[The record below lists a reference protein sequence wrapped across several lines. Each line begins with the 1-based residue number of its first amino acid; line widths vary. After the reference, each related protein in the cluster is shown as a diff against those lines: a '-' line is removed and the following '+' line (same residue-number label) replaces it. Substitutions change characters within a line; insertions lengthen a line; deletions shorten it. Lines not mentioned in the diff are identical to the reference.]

1 MINNQ
6 DEARRCLLCKKP
18 FCSLKGCPVRTSV
31 PECMALYREGRLD
44 EAGKILFDNNPLSAV
59 TSQVCDWKQF
69 CFGHCVLNVKGEP
82 IHWYSVEQEVSER
95 YLFQYK
101 LERDSTDKP
110 WNDGMSLQAGDA
122 SSPHG
127 LSVGSVCGKRVA
139 IVGAGPAG
147 IAAAVWL
154 YRSGA
159 DIDLY
164 DANPRMGGVLRYGIP
179 AFRLDKKF
187 VDIYEKILDVPGI
200 RFFGGKALG
209 KDILLNDLRRD
220 YDAVLIAAGAEKP
233 ALLRIPGEDKP
244 GVVEAL
250 HYLKDPG
257 SYALKGKR
265 VIVIGGGNVAMDAC
279 RTAVRSGA
287 ETWVYYRK
295 TFENMPANPMEV
307 EEAKAD
313 GVRFRVFQAPIEVG
327 DGYVIFRD
335 CRNET
340 DPETGKLV
348 TKILDGTDHEVP
360 CDVLMP
366 AISEK
371 PDFGILSGVLW
382 QPNVWGWPVT
392 DESCRMGFQDDSPA
406 NVWVAGDF
414 TLGPKTVVEAV
425 GSARAAVDGILSFL
439 K

>member
-1 MINNQ
+1 MTNNLE
-6 DEARRCLLCKKP
+6 EARRCLLCKKP
-18 FCSLKGCPVRTSV
+18 FCSLKGCPVHTAV
-31 PECMALYREGRLD
+31 PECMALCREGRLE
-44 EAGKILFDNNPLSAV
+44 EAGKILFDNNPLSAI
-59 TSQVCDWKQF
+59 TSRVCDWKQF
-69 CFGHCVLNVKGEP
+69 CFGNCILNAKGVP
-82 IHWYSVEQEVSER
+82 VHWYSIEQEISEK
-95 YLFQYK
+95 YLFGYK
-101 LERDSTDKP
+101 LERDKTPDQV
-110 WNDGMSLQAGDA
+110 GGDDINTVMPDSDRA
-122 SSPHG
+122 SAK
-127 LSVGSVCGKRVA
+127 GKRIA

-147 IAAAVWL
+147 IAAAIWL
-154 YRSGA
+154 YRAGA

-179 AFRLDKKF
+179 AFRLDKKY
-187 VDIYEKILDVPGI
+187 VDIYERILDVPGI

-209 KDILLNDLRRD
+209 KDILLNDLRES

-233 ALLRIPGEDKP
+233 AMLRIPGEDKP

-250 HYLKDPG
+250 HYLKTPQAYD
-257 SYALKGKR
+257 LKGKR

-287 ETWVYYRK
+287 DTWVYYRK

-313 GVRFRVFQAPIEVG
+313 GVQFRVFQAPIEVR
-327 DGYVIFRD
+327 DGAVIFRD
-335 CRNET
+335 CQNET

-371 PDFGILSGVLW
+371 PDFGILAGAPW
-382 QPNVWGWPVT
+382 QPNVWKWPVT
-392 DESCRMGFQDDSPA
+392 DESGRMSFQDSGKA
-406 NVWVAGDF
+406 NVFVAGDF
-414 TLGPKTVVEAV
+414 TLGPKTVVEAI
-425 GSARAAVDGILSFL
+425 GSARSAADGIITFL